1 MPPTQLARVRRAVAL
16 ASFLLR
22 GYAADADNVCL
33 PGSGAVCEAFGDAP
47 KMADALSQSSFA
59 DEESS
64 NMRVSMLQQR
74 SNVAP
79 SRRKARLL
87 EELASVDAQLR
98 AVESKTNSSVRVK
111 RLLPRPGLLQRSRAM
126 LPDERWHDVSFL
138 LWFQR
143 PWSCG
148 PACTART
155 PTYRSAGATWTAAYR
170 SAGATWAAAC
180 WPPSATRAA
189 AIGPPAPPG
198 PPPIGPPAPPADPL
212 PTGFECESKSKWT
225 NGYGQCYKQSKD
237 RRACV
242 VNQGWTCVGYQSMGW
257 CENNQAL
264 KKFSFAM
271 GPSYNSP
278 EVNCCECGG
287 GSPTVSKWS
296 VISTSAA
303 CEKNDDGIKRSYGE
317 KKHTLQSCKTACEG
331 MSGCVAIDFYKKSGW
346 CNLFNRQCSTPQ
358 KTDSGASSYALEPTF
373 GVAFDADSEGFGGE
387 MDEDQ

>member
-1 MPPTQLARVRRAVAL
+1 
-16 ASFLLR
+16 
-22 GYAADADNVCL
+22 
-33 PGSGAVCEAFGDAP
+33 
-47 KMADALSQSSFA
+47 
-59 DEESS
+59 
-64 NMRVSMLQQR
+64 MRVSMLQQR

-98 AVESKTNSSVRVK
+98 AVESKTNSSVRVSGCC
-111 RLLPRPGLLQRSRAM
+111 PGLGCCNDPGQCCPMNDGTTYL
-126 LPDERWHDVSFL
+126 
-138 LWFQR
+138 
-143 PWSCG
+143 SCCGSSG
-148 PACTART
+148 PG
-155 PTYRSAGATWTAAYR
+155 PVG
-170 SAGATWAAAC
+170 
-180 WPPSATRAA
+180 PPAPPGPPPIGPPAPPGPPPIGPPA
-189 AIGPPAPPG
+189 PPGPPPVGPPAPPGPPPIGPPAPPG